1 LTDRHG
7 LGDDELRAQLFD
19 ELVEHRLVLRG
30 DHHVEEHALPGGQRL
45 DRVVD
50 RRAARGRLVAA
61 ALVRLGDQVDGG
73 RAGQRCP
80 GVAVVHGEG
89 RGLGC
94 GPPREEL
101 GPRVLHRRD
110 RRDGLVHRLAQP
122 AHGEVVDVPSL
133 AVAADLDPEVVRV
146 RGTPERHPVTS
157 WTSPWTGQGS
167 SGSPVPSSAAVTS
180 ARSSAGGWSSFASS
194 ASTRLMPWARISRS
208 RVRSAWAPASLTESG
223 KTLTWSAICSHT
235 ESPDRTRLRADGRTA
250 WRLTTTT
257 LVGCTSGS
265 SRCSG
270 FVLMGMLLW
279 SGDPASAWSG
289 WSGVACCVRSTRPG
303 AGKGHAAAEGNGRPP
318 AGRSVRRGR
327 LVGQSERDDT
337 GELALALAAG
347 GVGGG
352 EAPFACGAGGVDGL
366 RTLGAAHRF
375 DAVLGAQVDDR
386 PADDGAEHGGEHG
399 LEHPHPRRP
408 LVSVRR

>member
-122 AHGEVVDVPSL
+122 ARGEGVDVAAL

-146 RGTPERHPVTS
+146 SGTPERHPVTS

-167 SGSPVPSSAAVTS
+167 SGSPVPSSAAFTS
-180 ARSSAGGWSSFASS
+180 VRSSAGGRSSFASS

-208 RVRSAWAPASLTESG
+208 RVRSAWGPASLTVSG
-223 KTLTWSAICSHT
+223 KTLTWSVMRSHT

-250 WRLTTTT
+250 WRLAT
-257 LVGCTSGS
+257 LTRVGCTSGS

-270 FVLMGMLLW
+270 FVLMGMLPFACAPRGPFHRVSPRGALLL
-279 SGDPASAWSG
+279 SRTSPRPAWG
-289 WSGVACCVRSTRPG
+289 GE
-303 AGKGHAAAEGNGRPP
+303 GKGVPP
-318 AGRSVRRGR
+318 AGGRPQFRS
-327 LVGQSERDDT
+327 
-337 GELALALAAG
+337 ANNH
-347 GVGGG
+347 
-352 EAPFACGAGGVDGL
+352 GAGPPVDGWFSRHRERSNARPDANAESNAL
-366 RTLGAAHRF
+366 TPGGRSAMPCSRPSTHPAA
-375 DAVLGAQVDDR
+375 
-386 PADDGAEHGGEHG
+386 
-399 LEHPHPRRP
+399 
-408 LVSVRR
+408 